1 MRFTGIDGV
10 TFGVTDIPECE
21 RFLDDWGLA
30 RANDQAEAKVWTTL
44 DGGEVRVRPI
54 DADDLPPAFED
65 GPTLRQVVWGLT
77 DDAALAEARNVLRE
91 RPDFAEGDDW
101 VSVTDPNGMGL
112 KLQVSTRRDPQ
123 VGGSPTNTAG
133 NVARI
138 DERSPVY
145 ERAHPISIGHVVFFT
160 ADIEA
165 TLAFYTDVL
174 GFRVSDSYPKAGYFL
189 RCKAEGG
196 HHNLFLLQTP
206 DKKRGLNHVAFTVRD
221 IHEVFGGG
229 VHMSGKGW
237 PTQIGPGR
245 HPISSAYFWYFHNPC
260 GGLAEYYANED
271 YCTDAWQPKE
281 WQRSTANFAE
291 WAVAGGIDGET
302 RRQKAK

>member
-1 MRFTGIDGV
+1 MQFTGIDGV
-10 TFGVTDIPECE
+10 TFGVSDVGECQ
-21 RFLDDWGLA
+21 RFLRDWGLKQT
-30 RANDQAEAKVWTTL
+30 DDETWTTL
-44 DGGEVRVRPI
+44 DCGEVRLRPI
-54 DADDLPPAFED
+54 DAADLPPAFED
-65 GPTLRQVVWGLT
+65 GSTLRQVVWGLA
-77 DDAALAEARNVLRE
+77 DGDALAEARKALKNRS
-91 RPDFAEGDDW
+91 DFAEGDGW
-101 VSVTDPNGMGL
+101 LSVTDPNGMSL
-112 KLQVSTRRDPQ
+112 KLRVSRRREPD
-123 VGGSPTNTAG
+123 VTGSPTNTAG
-133 NVARI
+133 KVVRI

-145 ERAHPISIGHVVFFT
+145 DRAMPIAIGHVVFFT
-160 ADIEA
+160 ADIMT

-174 GFRVSDSYPKAGYFL
+174 GFKVSDSYPQAGYFL
-189 RCKAEGG
+189 RCKAAGG
-196 HHNLFLLQTP
+196 HHDLFLLQTP

-229 VHMSGKGW
+229 IHMSGKGW

-271 YCTDAWQPKE
+271 YCTEAWQPQE

-302 RRQKAK
+302 RRQSKKR